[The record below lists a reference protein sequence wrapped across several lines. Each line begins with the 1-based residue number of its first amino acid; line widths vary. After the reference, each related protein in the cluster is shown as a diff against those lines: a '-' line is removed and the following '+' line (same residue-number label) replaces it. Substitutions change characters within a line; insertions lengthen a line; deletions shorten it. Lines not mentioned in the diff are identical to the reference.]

1 LPAITKQLLFI
12 EFLDYRRCLAY
23 LEFSGSCL
31 PHAYPRP
38 GFQMKLKLSKRSVA
52 DIVPDPTRDIYA
64 WDNELRGFGLRVK
77 RTGVR
82 SFIIQY
88 RNSGGVSRRL
98 TIGKSGVLTVDE
110 ARTLAKRALAD
121 VIKGGD
127 PAASRSEDRRAIT
140 VRQLC
145 QSYLG
150 AAEKR
155 LILGKRGQP
164 KKLSTLYVDRGRIT
178 RHILPLLGN
187 RRVRDLTPPDINRF
201 MQAVACGRTAD
212 DVKTGLRGRA
222 IVKGGWTAATRAVGL
237 LGGILTFAVS
247 EGVTSINPARGIKR
261 PADQRRDVRLS
272 VEQYAQ
278 LGQALDQAENPKVT
292 TAIKLLALTGCRRG
306 EIERLR
312 WSEFDLRGHCLRLA
326 DSKEGR
332 SIRPLGRAA
341 IELISSL
348 PTEGEFILP
357 GSHPDKAFS
366 GLAKAWRRIIRQTSL
381 VGLTP
386 HGLRHAYAS
395 VACDL
400 GYSEPTIAA
409 LLGHATRS
417 MTSRYIHHLDAA
429 LIAAADAVSDQI
441 AAALDGHATATKVV
455 KLSRQS
461 IAA

>member
-1 LPAITKQLLFI
+1 
-12 EFLDYRRCLAY
+12 
-23 LEFSGSCL
+23 
-31 PHAYPRP
+31 
-38 GFQMKLKLSKRSVA
+38 MKLKLSKRTVA
-52 DIVPDPTRDIYA
+52 GIVPDPTRDIYA
-64 WDNELRGFGLRVK
+64 WDSELRGFGLRVK

-88 RNSGGVSRRL
+88 RNSGGVSRRV
-98 TIGKSGVLTVDE
+98 TIGRSGVLTVDE

-127 PAASRSEDRRAIT
+127 PAANRSEDRRAIT

-145 QSYLG
+145 QSYLE
-150 AAEKR
+150 AAEKG
-155 LILGKRGQP
+155 LILGKRSQP

-187 RRVRDLTPPDINRF
+187 RRVRDLTTPDINRF
-201 MQAVACGRTAD
+201 MQAVASGRTAD

-237 LGGILTFAVS
+237 LGSILSFAVAQ
-247 EGVTSINPARGIKR
+247 GVISINPARGIKR

-278 LGQALDQAENPKVT
+278 LRQALDQAATCGENPKAIA
-292 TAIKLLALTGCRRG
+292 AIKLLALTGCRRG

-312 WSEFDLRGHCLRLA
+312 WSEFDPHGHCLRLA

-332 SIRPLGRAA
+332 TIRPLGRAA
-341 IELISSL
+341 VELISGL
-348 PTEGEFILP
+348 PREGEFILP
-357 GSHPDKAFS
+357 GSHPGRAFS
-366 GLAKAWRRIIRQTSL
+366 GLPKVWRQIIRPTPL
-381 VGLTP
+381 AGLTP
-386 HGLRHAYAS
+386 HGLRHAHAS

-400 GYSEPTIAA
+400 GYAEPTIAA
-409 LLGHATRS
+409 LLGHSTRT

-441 AAALDGHATATKVV
+441 ATVLDGRAAATTVVNLSRRATA
-455 KLSRQS
+455 
-461 IAA
+461 A